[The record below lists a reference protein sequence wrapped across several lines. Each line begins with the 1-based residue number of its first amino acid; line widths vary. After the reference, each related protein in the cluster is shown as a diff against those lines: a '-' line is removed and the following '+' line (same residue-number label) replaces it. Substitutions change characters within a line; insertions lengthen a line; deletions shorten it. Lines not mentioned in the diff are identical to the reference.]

1 MVVNPSVP
9 AKTLP
14 EFIAY
19 AKANPG
25 KINYAS
31 VGIGSAGHVSGEL
44 FKVMTGTNIVHVPYR
59 SAAAVMT
66 DLLSGQVQLYFGT
79 TASSLE
85 YVRTG
90 KLRALAV
97 TIERRVDALPAI
109 PAVAE
114 FVPGYEASGWFGV
127 SAPSTTPVEIL

>member
-1 MVVNPSVP
+1 M
-9 AKTLP
+9 
-14 EFIAY
+14 
-19 AKANPG
+19 
-25 KINYAS
+25 
-31 VGIGSAGHVSGEL
+31 
-44 FKVMTGTNIVHVPYR
+44 VHVPYR

-97 TIERRVDALPAI
+97 TIERRLDALPDI

-114 FVPGYEASGWFGV
+114 FVLGYEASGCLA
-127 SAPSTTPVEIL
+127 SAHRATRRSRSSTSSTRRSKPASPTPR